1 MGEKKEGKVAR
12 GWEWK
17 KRSGRSWKKGRGD
30 GKMRGWKGT
39 VKERKGRRRADT
51 EGDKEDKIK
60 IRKECSDMK

>member
-1 MGEKKEGKVAR
+1 
-12 GWEWK
+12 
-17 KRSGRSWKKGRGD
+17 
-30 GKMRGWKGT
+30 MRGWKGT